1 MTGPCIITTYRGP
14 TETRGA
20 KIVARCLNLRSM
32 TISFNH
38 ELSAT
43 ENHAL
48 AARVFASRHWGS
60 EVRLASGVLR
70 IGVEAHIVVPRLL
83 DPT

>member
-1 MTGPCIITTYRGP
+1 
-14 TETRGA
+14 
-20 KIVARCLNLRSM
+20 M

-48 AARVFASRHWGS
+48 AARVFASRYWGS

-70 IGVEAHIVVPRLL
+70 IGVEAHIVVPA
-83 DPT
+83 